1 MPLDNFNSSTTTVN
15 HTLLLTILR
24 IPLMLLVLIVTES
37 VSLGVYTLF
46 MSRDQYK
53 ELREYET
60 TEVFIPLFAELELL
74 PLYFVVYYPE
84 VTRYTKK
91 YKCKV
96 TKPGGE
102 EINFTVNTKK
112 QRLDF
117 EYRHATRHVVHV
129 MNPTLED
136 SGEYKFWCSGPTYY
150 QPHQESFTT
159 TAQKKMK
166 LTFIKGNTF
175 MARVIIPV

>member
-1 MPLDNFNSSTTTVN
+1 MSLDNFNSSTTTVN

-74 PLYFVVYYPE
+74 PYILLS
-84 VTRYTKK
+84 TIR
-91 YKCKV
+91 
-96 TKPGGE
+96 
-102 EINFTVNTKK
+102 
-112 QRLDF
+112 R
-117 EYRHATRHVVHV
+117 
-129 MNPTLED
+129 
-136 SGEYKFWCSGPTYY
+136 
-150 QPHQESFTT
+150 
-159 TAQKKMK
+159 
-166 LTFIKGNTF
+166 
-175 MARVIIPV
+175 